1 MSKFSN
7 KYNFSAK
14 GILYIENGALCI
26 ENENTGE
33 LVNIAEMLKDF
44 HQKECTLSVAYSEE
58 IE

>member
-14 GILYIENGALCI
+14 GILYVENNALYV

-33 LVNIAEMLKDF
+33 LVNIADMLEDF
-44 HQKECTLSVAYSEE
+44 HKKECTLSVAYQEE